1 MSMSYSDS
9 RDQSDREQP
18 DLERRYHTQFSSS
31 TWSVLSHVRPWQP
44 PTDVYETDEAVVVR
58 VEIAGM
64 HEADFKVFVQ
74 DQLLIVSGQRS
85 DPSPKVAYHQ
95 LEVRYGEFRC
105 EVYLH
110 WIVDEADIKATYHD
124 GFLEILL
131 PKARSRRVKI
141 SGVAEHDL

>member
-9 RDQSDREQP
+9 RDQSDRAQSETEHHP
-18 DLERRYHTQFSSS
+18 RARFSAGSWLTWAHTQ
-31 TWSVLSHVRPWQP
+31 TWQP

-64 HEADFKVFVQ
+64 QESDFKVVVQ
-74 DQLLIVSGQRS
+74 DRLLIITGQRS

-110 WIVDEADIKATYHD
+110 WIVDEGDITATYQN
-124 GFLEILL
+124 GFLEIRL
-131 PKARSRRVKI
+131 PKARSRRVHVVDA
-141 SGVAEHDL
+141 SGREL

>member
-9 RDQSDREQP
+9 RDQSDRTQSET
-18 DLERRYHTQFSSS
+18 ERHPRAQFSSGS
-31 TWSVLSHVRPWQP
+31 WEVWAHTHTWQP
-44 PTDVYETDEAVVVR
+44 PTDVYETDETVVVR

-64 HEADFKVFVQ
+64 HESDFKVFVQ
-74 DQLLIVSGQRS
+74 ERLLIITGQRS

-110 WIVDEADIKATYHD
+110 WIVDEADITATYRD
-124 GFLEILL
+124 GFLEICL
-131 PKARSRRVKI
+131 PKARSRRVR
-141 SGVAEHDL
+141 VADAGARD

>member
-9 RDQSDREQP
+9 HDPADRTP
-18 DLERRYHTQFSSS
+18 SDLERRLHNQFDSGSWIVWEHAHT
-31 TWSVLSHVRPWQP
+31 WRP
-44 PTDVYETDEAVVVR
+44 PTDVYESGEAVVVR

-64 HEADFKVFVQ
+64 RETDFTVVVQ
-74 DQLLIVSGQRS
+74 EQLLIITGRRS

-110 WIVDEADIKATYHD
+110 WIVDEAEISAAYHD
-124 GFLEILL
+124 GFLEIRL
-131 PKARSRRVKI
+131 PKAKARRVKVGDA
-141 SGVAEHDL
+141 SERDR

>member
-1 MSMSYSDS
+1 MTTSYSDS
-9 RDQSDREQP
+9 HDRTDRAQSET
-18 DLERRYHTQFSSS
+18 ERNPHAQFVSGNWVVWSHTH
-31 TWSVLSHVRPWQP
+31 TWQP

-64 HEADFKVFVQ
+64 RETDFKVVVQ
-74 DQLLIVSGQRS
+74 DRLLIITGQRS

-110 WIVDEADIKATYHD
+110 WIVDEADITATYQN
-124 GFLEILL
+124 GFLEIRL
-131 PKARSRRVKI
+131 PKARSRRVPI
-141 SGVAEHDL
+141 GDASGRDV